1 MWIFPF
7 QIEKY
12 VLLGDNL
19 SSFNSLVAVIN
30 LIFYIFE
37 MAELKKWDE
46 KNFVL
51 ETRPVLA
58 YTKVLE
64 RNGFFKAIFDFSH

>member
-1 MWIFPF
+1 MWKFPF

-19 SSFNSLVAVIN
+19 SPFYSLVAVIN
-30 LIFYIFE
+30 VIFYLFE
-37 MAELKKWDE
+37 MVELKKWDE

-58 YTKVLE
+58 
-64 RNGFFKAIFDFSH
+64 